1 VLLAID
7 TSTRYAGIALCDEG
21 RVVSCHSWYSAV
33 NHTVEL
39 MPAVVQALA
48 SQGLGA
54 GDLKGIAVALGP
66 GGFSALK
73 VGMSVVKGLAVTAGK
88 PVVGVGT
95 LDLEAHPYLDS
106 GLPVCALLDAGRAEV
121 ASALF
126 GPDGRRT
133 REDVVCPAEQLVE
146 CFDGPTLFCGEGVL
160 NWRGLIRD
168 RLGPSAVAVLPTPAS
183 RLWALSE
190 VGWKRLAAGDTSDL
204 ATLQPIYL
212 RMPSIGGPKRKDWT
226 PQRP

>member
-1 VLLAID
+1 MLLAVD
-7 TSTRYAGIALCDEG
+7 SSTRYAGVALCYEG
-21 RVVSCHSWYSAV
+21 QVVSCRFWYSKV
-33 NHTVEL
+33 NHTAEL
-39 MPAVVQALA
+39 MPAVVQVL
-48 SQGLGA
+48 QGHGLVT
-54 GDLKGIAVALGP
+54 GDLSGIAIALGP
-66 GGFSALK
+66 GGFSALR

-95 LDLEAHPYLDS
+95 LDLEAYPYLDS

-133 REDVVCPAEQLVE
+133 RDDIICPPEELLE
-146 CFDGPTLFCGEGVL
+146 SIDEPTLFCGEGVL

-168 RLGPSAVAVLPTPAS
+168 RLGRSGVVTLPTPAS

-204 ATLQPIYL
+204 ATLQPKYL
-212 RMPSIGGPKRKDWT
+212 RMPSIGGPKRRDQT